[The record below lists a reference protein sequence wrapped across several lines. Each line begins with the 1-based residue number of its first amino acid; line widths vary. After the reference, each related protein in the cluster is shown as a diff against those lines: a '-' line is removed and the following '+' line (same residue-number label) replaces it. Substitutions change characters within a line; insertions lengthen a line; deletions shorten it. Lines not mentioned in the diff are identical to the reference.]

1 MFQCLHGQRIGTHR
15 RACSNT
21 NEPSAD
27 DMAAAF
33 FASSS
38 RGAKIIAPI
47 LAVIAVL
54 GGAAYDLIPT
64 INRVFSLNIPAATAA
79 KDSGPELVPVRP
91 LSLVSH

>member
-1 MFQCLHGQRIGTHR
+1 MKEEEPT
-15 RACSNT
+15 NT

-33 FASSS
+33 FAGSS

-54 GGAAYDLIPT
+54 GGAASGLIPT
-64 INRVFSLNIPAATAA
+64 INRVFGLNIPQPQLP
-79 KDSGPELVPVRP
+79 KIPGLN
-91 LSLVSH
+91 